1 MIAITIQFETNPKAT
16 WRDTSCKMEGVRDHE
31 GSWQEPPPMCAPKA
45 LMHAENQASHCIAL
59 TFQLVWSRFAEWFVL
74 YDILLKILAID

>member
-16 WRDTSCKMEGVRDHE
+16 WRDRSCKNGRSDIQLE

-45 LMHAENQASHCIAL
+45 LMHAEKLGFL
-59 TFQLVWSRFAEWFVL
+59 TVLPSPSNFA
-74 YDILLKILAID
+74 A